1 MTRRLEIDGRSLELV
16 DAERVL
22 AGEPHRLTLSR
33 RARAAVA
40 RARELVRDAADSDAA
55 LYGIN
60 TGFGKL
66 SRVRIARSDLAR
78 LQENLLLSHACGVGP
93 PLDPGVARLA
103 LLLRVNALARGH
115 SGVRVELLDL
125 LAAIFESGAAPIV
138 PEQGSVGA
146 SGDLAPLAHIALLVI
161 GRGEAWLDDKRMSG
175 ARLLA
180 KLRKRPLSLEPKEG
194 LALIN
199 GTQVSTAIA
208 VAGVIRARRLARTAE
223 VVASLSIEALRGGVR
238 AFDPR
243 IHELRGHAGQAA
255 TARNVVKLLRGSKV
269 LPSHADCD
277 KVQDPYSLRCV
288 PQVHGA
294 ARDALDHAAATLERE
309 MNAVTDN
316 PLLFPADGEILNGG
330 NFHAEPVALVADY
343 AAIAVAELASISERR
358 VENLVNPDL
367 SGLPAFLAQ
376 SPGLDSGYMIAQVVA
391 ASLVSENKTLAHPA
405 SVDSI
410 PTSAGKED
418 HVSMAT
424 WAARKLGAIVTNA
437 ENVLAIELL
446 CAAQGQDLHARWLDP
461 GKGALAAYRAL
472 RARVPRM
479 KRDRI
484 IAPDIATARA
494 LIASGAILDAAER
507 AVGPLN

>member
-1 MTRRLEIDGRSLELV
+1 MVHGFEIDGRSLTLD
-16 DAERVL
+16 DAGRVL
-22 AGEPHRLTLSR
+22 AGEPVRAKLT
-33 RARAAVA
+33 AKAQAAVT
-40 RARELVRDAADSDAA
+40 RARELVIAAVESGDA

-66 SRVRIARSDLAR
+66 SRVRIARGDLAK

-93 PLDPGVARLA
+93 PLAPEIARLA

-115 SGVRVELLDL
+115 SGVRVELLRL
-125 LAAIFESGAAPIV
+125 LLDVFDSGAAPIV

-146 SGDLAPLAHIALLVI
+146 SGDLAPLAHLALIVI
-161 GRGEAWLDDKRMSG
+161 GRGEATLGGKRMSG

-180 KLRKRPLSLEPKEG
+180 KLQRRPLALEPKEG

-208 VAGVIRARRLARTAE
+208 VAGVLRARRLAKTAD
-223 VVASLSIEALRGGVR
+223 VVASLTIEALRGSAW
-238 AFDPR
+238 AFDAR
-243 IHELRGHAGQAA
+243 IHDLRGHAGQRAVA
-255 TARNVVKLLRGSKV
+255 KNVLRLLRGSDV
-269 LPSHADCD
+269 IPSHADCG
-277 KVQDPYSLRCV
+277 KVQDPYSLRCA

-294 ARDALDHAAATLERE
+294 ARDAIDHAAATLERE

-316 PLLFPADGEILNGG
+316 PLLFPSDGEVLNGG

-343 AAIAVAELASISERR
+343 ASIAVAELASIAERR

-367 SGLPAFLAQ
+367 SGLPAFLAKD
-376 SPGLDSGYMIAQVVA
+376 PGLNSGYMIAQVA
-391 ASLVSENKTLAHPA
+391 AAALVSENKTLAHPA

-424 WAARKLGAIVTNA
+424 WAARKLVSIVTNA
-437 ENVLAIELL
+437 EHVLAIELL
-446 CAAQGQDLHARWLDP
+446 CAAQAQDLHERWLDP
-461 GKGALAAYRAL
+461 GKGAHAAYRTL
-472 RARVPRM
+472 RARVKTM
-479 KRDRI
+479 TKDRI
-484 IAPDIATARA
+484 VAPDIAVARE
-494 LIASGAILDAAER
+494 LIASGAVLAAAES